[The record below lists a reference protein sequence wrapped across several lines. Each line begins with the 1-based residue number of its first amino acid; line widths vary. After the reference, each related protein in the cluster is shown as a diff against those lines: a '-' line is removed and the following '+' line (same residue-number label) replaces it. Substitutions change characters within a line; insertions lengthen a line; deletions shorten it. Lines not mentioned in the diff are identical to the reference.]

1 MIDRESLHR
10 IGTFGKPVGYKG
22 AVCLHSDCDIETD
35 TFVFLMMDGLPVP
48 FRIRE
53 VRPKGEDFVVFIKG
67 ITDDKAASALYGKDA
82 FSDAPAADEDNDGIV
97 YLSDLGG
104 YRLFNGDNELGNIS
118 FVDDST
124 ENVLLYVKAGNGK
137 EIIIPAADD
146 FMVEVDPQ
154 NKILTMDLPEG
165 LINLND

>member
-22 AVCLHSDCDIETD
+22 AVCLHTDCDIEPD

-48 FRIRE
+48 FRITE
-53 VRPKGEDFVVFIKG
+53 VRPKGEDLVVGIKG
-67 ITDDKAASALYGKDA
+67 ISDDRAASALNGKDV
-82 FSDAPAADEDNDGIV
+82 FSDTPAQDDENDGVV

-104 YRLFNGDNELGNIS
+104 YRLFNTDRELGLIS
-118 FVDDST
+118 YVDDST
-124 ENVLLYVKAGNGK
+124 ENVLLYVKADNGK